1 MRSDVNAAIDLELPA
16 DAERAVIEPQ
26 SDVASSGG
34 RLSATMEL
42 NPNAKSKGLAGAI
55 KVRL

>member
-1 MRSDVNAAIDLELPA
+1 MPPIDLELPA